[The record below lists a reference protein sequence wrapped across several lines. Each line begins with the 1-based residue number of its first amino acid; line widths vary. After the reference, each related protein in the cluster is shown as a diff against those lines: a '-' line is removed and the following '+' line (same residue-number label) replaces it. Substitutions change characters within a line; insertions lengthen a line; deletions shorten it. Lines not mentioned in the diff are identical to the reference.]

1 VTVTGTVAATA
12 VTGDGSGLTGVGVTV
27 AEGGDASYSYESG
40 GKNYM
45 VHVFRS
51 TTSGVFRTNKDM
63 TIDLIPQNA
72 ITVVIASKGYP
83 GEFQKGVLL
92 PSLKNLNEKNEISV
106 FHSGTAKDKN
116 ENLISNG
123 GRVLSITSIGANVQD
138 CRKKAYD
145 VVEAI
150 NWEQGFYRKDIGKL

>member
-1 VTVTGTVAATA
+1 
-12 VTGDGSGLTGVGVTV
+12 
-27 AEGGDASYSYESG
+27 
-40 GKNYM
+40 
-45 VHVFRS
+45 
-51 TTSGVFRTNKDM
+51 M

-83 GEFQKGVLL
+83 GEFEKGVLL
-92 PSLKNLNEKNEISV
+92 PSLENFNDRNEISV
-106 FHSGTAKDKN
+106 FHSGTSKDKN
-116 ENLISNG
+116 GNLVSNG
-123 GRVLSITSIGANVQD
+123 GRVLSVTSIGANVQD